1 LSAIPVFM
9 RNHMFG
15 LLIQNSGNTLTKGL
29 QINNHPVVSIVI
41 PMLNE
46 RDAIVRCINSIL
58 AQEYPAVKLEIVVV
72 DGLSMDG
79 SREQVQA
86 LEKEHQ
92 NIRLLDNPQK
102 RTPRSLNIGIQN
114 AAGEVIIIL
123 GAHTTI
129 DSKFVSTN
137 IKYMNELDVKCTGGT
152 QINVGETFLQR
163 AIGYGMGSVFGMPS
177 APYRFFPKKRFVDTV
192 VYAAYRKEL
201 FNEIGYFD
209 EELHISEDAELNWRI
224 RQAGHKILY
233 TPEIISY
240 YYPRKNLRTLFRQFL
255 NYGILRVNVIKK
267 HYDALKLIHML
278 PPAFVGLIV
287 ILGIGGFF
295 LPSFWSVLAV
305 ILALY
310 LLYIV
315 LGATLTTIKLKK
327 LKYMVIL
334 PLVFATMHISWGI
347 GFFIGIFKTTH

>member
-1 LSAIPVFM
+1 
-9 RNHMFG
+9 MFG
-15 LLIQNSGNTLTKGL
+15 HLIQNSGNKLTEEL
-29 QINNHPVVSIVI
+29 QTKNYPVVSIVI

-58 AQEYPAVKLEIVVV
+58 AQDYPSDKLEIIVV
-72 DGLSMDG
+72 DGLSADG
-79 SREQVQA
+79 SREQVQT
-86 LEKEHQ
+86 LIKQHQ
-92 NIRLLDNPQK
+92 SIRLLDNPQK

-114 AAGEVIIIL
+114 AAGDVVIIL

-129 DSKFVSTN
+129 DNKFVSTN

-201 FNEIGYFD
+201 FDEIGYFD

-224 RQAGHKILY
+224 RQAGHKIFY

-240 YYPRKNLRTLFRQFL
+240 YYPRKNLKTLFKQFL

-278 PPAFVGLIV
+278 PPAFVGLLIT
-287 ILGIGGFF
+287 LGVGGIF
-295 LPSFWSVLAV
+295 LPSLWSVLAV
-305 ILALY
+305 ILTLY

-315 LGATLTTIKLKK
+315 LGAVLTAVKLKK

-334 PLVFATMHISWGI
+334 PVVFSTMHISWGL